1 MNLMEC
7 ILDYALVCANSMKSG
22 QIYNVYKATPI
33 QWDIESHDA
42 PKTIKDL
49 SEMIN
54 SSDGTPIESQIFLTD
69 QGHECSTDTSIQD
82 IISSNI
88 TIFMYDKRIIEEET
102 IILPAEVPITDIE
115 PLVLDD
121 PTSIIPKSI
130 IQTWIHLLFNAGHEH
145 YTKASFLYNQLEILT
160 CSIQAAY
167 MNLMT
172 HLNDCKSSYQ
182 SLFKNS
188 ALIIANDE
196 QLFSTFEFQ
205 CQIMKNLTFIKKM
218 RSIDPNNQL
227 IHLSDAFSISELEIL
242 NNQCEKKHETLVKY
256 LDKLENLVS
265 NLSCFKKCND
275 SIDNLQ
281 ISLEDRKNQLNEAN
295 RLVGRF
301 DIIQY
306 NIDLDIIKL
315 NSSIHASAIQ
325 SNESVKEL
333 VDIESRLGNM
343 LLEFV
348 KSKESFTHSVHQ
360 ELGRIALLQ
369 TDITTINGYICPS
382 LDILQERIH
391 DLPPLIRFHQFPVQY
406 LCTLMEMI
414 RRTKYIQWIQYKLK
428 DFVES
433 LSMFRHLEEQ
443 KRSKF
448 QRDIGEH
455 FQHELIRHWKT
466 TPPLIELTIP
476 TIQDDEELITCQD
489 INELIEELDRLPKQ
503 KNKTTAKWIEKLH
516 SMAKQILYHMKHSE
530 FDREQE
536 KIMPEFFTND
546 PWESSSKSSIKH
558 EDEIDIQE
566 QLKTYEHRIVSLESL
581 LQQSYSELKKKEIDC
596 NQSIKSIDELKK
608 KIQEI
613 TLERNRLFEQSKE
626 NRIGISFQETLQIGD
641 LVLFL
646 PTVNTKLWAAF
657 HPISGEKYY
666 LSHVDYEKYI
676 NDSKKKGWIIGKIE
690 IIKEKEADIDDHIFP
705 KGFKYCE
712 LFLNSSFVLTSWK

>member
-1 MNLMEC
+1 
-7 ILDYALVCANSMKSG
+7 MKSG
-22 QIYNVYKATPI
+22 QIYDTYKAIPI
-33 QWDIESHDA
+33 QWDIESYDA

-49 SEMIN
+49 SEMIHRN
-54 SSDGTPIESQIFLTD
+54 DGIPIESQIFLTD
-69 QGHECSTDTSIQD
+69 QGHECSADTSIQD
-82 IISSNI
+82 VISSNI
-88 TIFMYDKRIIEEET
+88 TVFMYDKRVIEGAT
-102 IILPAEVPITDIE
+102 VILPAEIPITDIE

-130 IQTWIHLLFNAGHEH
+130 VQTWIHLLFNAGHEH
-145 YTKASFLYNQLEILT
+145 YTKASSLYNQLEILT
-160 CSIQAAY
+160 CSIKAAY
-167 MNLMT
+167 MNLMV

-182 SLFKNS
+182 SLSKNS
-188 ALIIANDE
+188 ALVISNDE
-196 QLFSTFEFQ
+196 QLFSNFESQ
-205 CQIMKNLTFIKKM
+205 CEIMKNLTFIKKM
-218 RSIDPNNQL
+218 RSIDPDHPL
-227 IHLSDAFSISELEIL
+227 VHLSDAFSISELEIL
-242 NNQCEKKHETLVKY
+242 NNQCEKKHEALVKY
-256 LDKLENLVS
+256 LDKLDNLVP
-265 NLSCFKKCND
+265 NLSSFKQCND

-281 ISLEDRKNQLNEAN
+281 ISLEDRKNQLDEAN
-295 RLVGRF
+295 RLIGRF

-315 NSSIHASAIQ
+315 DSSIHASAIQ

-360 ELGRIALLQ
+360 ELGRIASLQ
-369 TDITTINGYICPS
+369 TDITTINGYIRPS
-382 LDILQERIH
+382 LDILQERMH

-448 QRDIGEH
+448 QNDIGEN

-476 TIQDDEELITCQD
+476 TIQDDEELIMSQD
-489 INELIEELDRLPKQ
+489 INTLIEELDRLSKQ
-503 KNKTTAKWIEKLH
+503 KNKTASKWIEKLH
-516 SMAKQILYHMKHSE
+516 SMAKQILYHMEHSV

-536 KIMPEFFTND
+536 KNMPEFFTND
-546 PWESSSKSSIKH
+546 PWTISSSPKPSIKH
-558 EDEIDIQE
+558 EGENDIQE
-566 QLKTYEHRIVSLESL
+566 QLKTYENRIVSLESL
-581 LQQSYSELKKKEIDC
+581 LQQSYSDLKKKEIDY

-608 KIQEI
+608 KIQDM
-613 TLERNRLFEQSKE
+613 TFERDKSLEQSKE
-626 NRIGISFQETLQIGD
+626 NSIGISFQETLQIGD

-657 HPISGEKYY
+657 HPINSKKYY

-676 NDSKKKGWIIGKIE
+676 SNSEKKGWIIGKIG
-690 IIKEKEADIDDHIFP
+690 IIKEKAADINDHVFP

-712 LFLNSSFVLTSWK
+712 LFLDSSFVLTSWK